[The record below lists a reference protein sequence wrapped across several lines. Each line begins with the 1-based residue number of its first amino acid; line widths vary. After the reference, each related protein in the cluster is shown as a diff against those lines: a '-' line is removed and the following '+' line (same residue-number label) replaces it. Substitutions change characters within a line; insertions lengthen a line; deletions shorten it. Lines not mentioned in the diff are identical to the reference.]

1 MTIFLDARSNLVI
14 LSSTPFYG
22 HVKNHDNQE
31 YIQETGTKSVIF
43 KGSISGTQVHL
54 VQTKSH
60 SISYWQQIRGKLFL
74 QVSDGK
80 IEIKNSG
87 TTFIAYQDS
96 SIKKNELKSLLVS
109 GAWGSKG
116 TVSIDG
122 VNTGI
127 TSTITST
134 TNKTKSPKATTPTS
148 TMTTTTIST
157 TTSTATKLKTNLM
170 ITSSTLKLSSAT
182 KHGLKSSIMSS
193 TTIFNTTNA
202 VKTLTKMANK
212 TSSSTTQNQDTKK
225 ETIEIVLAVPLK
237 PIDLSSK
244 LEVMKTTKGISIEIQ
259 KELQKFN
266 PFKPKGI
273 ISINV
278 KLVKKYDSEGIGPA
292 SANVKIQYSAPIGTK
307 QVHDSKTINARVTKL
322 TKSAL
327 SVPAWKFI
335 VDQTDLKTIKP
346 KGSSLKQETNKPI
359 VTTQKPLKKTTTSDS
374 MFLSF
379 CVCIISLFSL

>member
-43 KGSISGTQVHL
+43 KGGISVTQ

-148 TMTTTTIST
+148 TMTTTT
-157 TTSTATKLKTNLM
+157 TSTATKLKTKLM
-170 ITSSTLKLSSAT
+170 ITNSTLKLSSAT

-193 TTIFNTTNA
+193 TTIFNTTKA

-346 KGSSLKQETNKPI
+346 KGFSLKQEKSKPI

-374 MFLSF
+374 IFLSF

>member
-14 LSSTPFYG
+14 FSSTSFYA

-43 KGSISGTQVHL
+43 KGSISATQ

-148 TMTTTTIST
+148 TTIST
-157 TTSTATKLKTNLM
+157 TTSTATKLKTKLM
-170 ITSSTLKLSSAT
+170 ITNSTLKLSSAT

-193 TTIFNTTNA
+193 TTIFNTTKA

-278 KLVKKYDSEGIGPA
+278 KLVKKYDSEGIAPA

-307 QVHDSKTINARVTKL
+307 QVHDSKTIK
-322 TKSAL
+322 
-327 SVPAWKFI
+327 
-335 VDQTDLKTIKP
+335 DY
-346 KGSSLKQETNKPI
+346 
-359 VTTQKPLKKTTTSDS
+359 
-374 MFLSF
+374 
-379 CVCIISLFSL
+379 